1 MKEEKP
7 QPLPQSNRI
16 RIGLIIGSVILGV
29 ILAIFSILTTPH

>member
-7 QPLPQSNRI
+7 EPQPQSNRI

-29 ILAIFSILTTPH
+29 ILALFSIMTAPQ